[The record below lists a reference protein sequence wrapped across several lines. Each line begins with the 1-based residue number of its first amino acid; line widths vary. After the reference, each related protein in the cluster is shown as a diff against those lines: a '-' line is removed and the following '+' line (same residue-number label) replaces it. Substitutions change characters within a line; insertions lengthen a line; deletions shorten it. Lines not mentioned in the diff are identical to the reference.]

1 MEKRM
6 EDRENTER
14 MHARLQQLATSAAD
28 LAKRYDRD
36 NQMDEKLLENGL
48 FLERRR
54 FFPEAREPSPYGRL
68 VVQNGHARV
77 VRPAGDGST
86 MP

>member
-1 MEKRM
+1 ME
-6 EDRENTER
+6 EQVADRDNTER
-14 MHARLQQLATSAAD
+14 MHARLQQLATSAVD
-28 LAKRYDRD
+28 LAKRSDRD
-36 NQMDEKLLENGL
+36 NEMDEKLLENGL
-48 FLERRR
+48 FLQRMR

-86 MP
+86 TP